1 LEALEDRITPT
12 TFTPTL
18 FTDGVPGFQVTTLR
32 EAVLAADNDGAPG
45 SGTDT
50 IQLSAGTYKLT
61 VPNTGGQHEVSD
73 MAGDLNITNT
83 AHALIIQG
91 TTDANGH
98 PTTIIQQTV
107 ADRVFQIV
115 NPGTTVTFKNL
126 IIEGGNAQDDGSA
139 GAAAGKSTAQ
149 GGGILDD
156 GGNVTLSNVVVQ
168 SNLATAGNDFAAQG
182 GGLFAQN
189 GSLTINSS
197 VIQNNLARGGTGT
210 GGATGFEA
218 QGGGVCYLSTG
229 ALTITGSTVANNRAQ
244 GGAGNN
250 ATGTDG
256 GEADG
261 GGVYS
266 AADTTTITGS
276 TLSGNEADSGGGG
289 TGAEQFGAGG
299 GAHLFGS
306 NTIVNSTIANNK
318 ATGVGDAAGGGVYFG
333 KGATGTLTNVT
344 VAGNQANLTG
354 PAGTGEGGGLDNNNG
369 SVKEVTLVNTVVAGN
384 TTITS
389 AGSPHSPDIRGEFTS
404 GGHNLIGIADGANQ
418 QNNLPAF
425 SVPGDLAGSLASPLN
440 AKLGPLQNNGG
451 PTQTMLPLPG
461 SPLLGAG
468 NGSLAPATDQRG
480 LSRGGGASDIG
491 AAQVTGVG
499 GGVAAPP
506 ALHTPFLLAFFDQ
519 FLKGVETLNAD
530 GTVTVTDSFF
540 GFTLLVST
548 YDSAG
553 NLVRVS
559 FLGFDLTLL
568 FV

>member
-1 LEALEDRITPT
+1 LEALEERITPT
-12 TFTPTL
+12 TFTPTV
-18 FTDGVPGFQVTTLR
+18 FTDGPPGFMVNTLR
-32 EAVLAADNDGAPG
+32 EAVLAANNDGGG
-45 SGTDT
+45 SATDT
-50 IQLSAGTYKLT
+50 IQLSAGTYTLT
-61 VPNTGGQHEVSD
+61 VPNTAGHEVSD
-73 MAGDLNITNT
+73 QQGDLNITST
-83 AHALIIQG
+83 AHALVIQG
-91 TTDANGH
+91 ATDANGN
-98 PTTIIQQTV
+98 PVTIIKQTV

-115 NPGTTVTFKNL
+115 SPGITVTFKNL

-168 SNLATAGNDFAAQG
+168 SNLATTGNDFAAQG
-182 GGLFAQN
+182 GGIFAQS
-189 GSLTINSS
+189 GSLTINNS
-197 VIQNNLARGGTGT
+197 VIRNNLARGGTGT
-210 GGATGFEA
+210 GGATGFEG
-218 QGGGVCYLSTG
+218 QGGGVCYVSTG

-244 GGAGNN
+244 GGAGNVI
-250 ATGTDG
+250 TGTDG

-266 AADTTTITGS
+266 AADTTTITAS

-299 GAHLFGS
+299 GAYLFGS

-318 ATGVGDAAGGGVYFG
+318 ATGVGDASGGGVYFG

-354 PAGTGEGGGLDNNNG
+354 PVGTGEGGGLDNNNG
-369 SVKEVTLVNTVVAGN
+369 SVQDVTLVNTVVAGN
-384 TTITS
+384 TIITS
-389 AGSPHSPDIRGEFTS
+389 AGSPQSPDIRGQFIS
-404 GGHNLIGIADGANQ
+404 GGHNLLGIADGVND
-418 QNNLPAF
+418 
-425 SVPGDLAGSLASPLN
+425 PGFHAAGDMAGSLANPLN

-468 NGSLAPATDQRG
+468 NASLAPGTDQRG
-480 LSRGGGASDIG
+480 LSRGSGASDIG

-499 GGVAAPP
+499 GGGHAPP
-506 ALHTPFLLAFFDQ
+506 ALHTPFLLALFDQ

-530 GTVTVTDSFF
+530 GTVTVTDSIF
-540 GFTLLVST
+540 GLTLLVST
-548 YDSAG
+548 YNSAG
-553 NLVRVS
+553 NLVRVT
-559 FLGFDLTLL
+559 FLGFDITLL